1 LLSDLGSLFLGEFD
15 VFGLQL
21 PHFGLGLGIP
31 LLLLLFLLL
40 QFAFDI
46 RQTA

>member
-31 LLLLLFLLL
+31 LLLLFLLL

-46 RQTA
+46 SQTA